1 MKPDSH
7 IPIEITLHKQSK
19 TLSVEFNSGERFV
32 FSCEYLRV
40 FSPSAEVRG
49 HGIGNEKLV
58 LGKENVTIISIEPVG
73 NYGIKPTFDDG
84 HSSGIY
90 SWKTL
95 YELGVNQEKNWQLYL
110 EKVKW
115 TKTN

>member
-1 MKPDSH
+1 M
-7 IPIEITLHKQSK
+7 IPINIILHKQSK
-19 TLSVEFNSGERFV
+19 MLEVEFNSGERFI

-58 LGKENVTIISIEPVG
+58 TGKQQVNIIAIEPVG
-73 NYGIKPTFDDG
+73 NYAIKPTFDDG

-90 SWKTL
+90 SWQTL
-95 YELGVNQEKNWQLYL
+95 YELGINQEKNWQTYL
-110 EKVKW
+110 EKIKW
-115 TKTN
+115 IKNS

>member
-1 MKPDSH
+1 MTLDFLTPKQ
-7 IPIEITLHKQSK
+7 ITLHQQSK
-19 TLSVEFNSGERFV
+19 TLEVEFPSGERFV

-58 LGKENVTIISIEPVG
+58 LGKQDVNIVAIESVG
-73 NYGIKPTFDDG
+73 NYAIKPIFDDG

-95 YELGVNQEKNWQLYL
+95 HDLGVNQEKNWMDYL

-115 TKTN
+115 TKSN